1 MKSNTNCDTLIKRLI
16 NNRVFNSLLTKAF
29 RRNVVDADIIMK
41 LDRME
46 NTFILTSEQMRIVN
60 RIKRDIREGRVYL
73 SAGVYHI

>member
-1 MKSNTNCDTLIKRLI
+1 M
-16 NNRVFNSLLTKAF
+16 
-29 RRNVVDADIIMK
+29 DADIIMK